1 MRSANA
7 VVGLLIGHL
16 HATAAL
22 DVPARL
28 TAQVKV
34 NLNQRHQTID
44 GFGFSQAFQRAA
56 WLHGK
61 LGLAPEQQREVLDLL
76 FDRDSGAGATILR
89 NGIGSSTS
97 YDRDF
102 MKSIAPT
109 SPGSPDAAPDYVWD
123 GYDADQVWLTKEA
136 LAYGGGGPKYVY
148 ADAWSAPG
156 YMKSNGNDS
165 YGGYLCGPS
174 SSSSSSGSPTSCD
187 SSGDWREAYARYL
200 VQFLRFYRER
210 ESVEITHLGWLN
222 EPDLNQTY
230 ASMLSDGFQ
239 AAAFARILRQ
249 VMRDEGFGH
258 VRLVCC
264 EATGWTQ
271 GAAILAELQAEAAG
285 AEVGDDDAALF
296 DVYSAHAYSAD
307 SSRPLQTTQK
317 VWQTEWA
324 DLDGRWNP
332 AWDDLGKAGEGIG
345 WANKIQESLVL
356 GNVSA
361 WLHWIGAEP
370 TPTNSALIQ
379 LPLQQSN
386 NNNSAATYSVSG
398 RFWAFAQFSRFVRP
412 GAVRV
417 DAETDRGFLGTSAFF
432 LDEGAI
438 ENNSGRVVSV
448 QMINNGHVDLNVR
461 VVIDGGNSGK
471 DNGENSPEIW
481 LTNNENNLTRASV
494 TSQVIKD
501 SSPSPE
507 YSVLVP
513 KRSMVTLL
521 LLYK

>member
-1 MRSANA
+1 MFSVIALAALLVGHSQA
-7 VVGLLIGHL
+7 VD
-16 HATAAL
+16 AAVL
-22 DVPARL
+22 DVPANL
-28 TAQVKV
+28 TAHVKV
-34 NLNQRHQTID
+34 NLNHRYQTID

-61 LGLAPEQQREVLDLL
+61 LGLAPEQQHEVLDLL
-76 FDRDSGAGATILR
+76 FDRESGAGATILR

-109 SPGSPDAAPDYVWD
+109 PPGSPDAEPDYVWD
-123 GYDADQVWLTKEA
+123 GYDADQ
-136 LAYGGGGPKYVY
+136 YVY

-165 YGGYLCGPS
+165 NGGYLCGPS
-174 SSSSSSGSPTSCD
+174 SSSASPTSCD
-187 SSGDWREAYARYL
+187 SGGDWREAYARYL

-210 ESVEITHLGWLN
+210 EGVEITHLGWLN

-239 AAAFARILRQ
+239 AAGFARILRQ
-249 VMRDEGFGH
+249 VMRDEGFSH

-271 GAAILAELQAEAAG
+271 GAAILAELQTEAAG
-285 AEVGDDDAALF
+285 AEADDDAALF

-361 WLHWIGAEP
+361 WLYWIGAEP

-379 LPLQQSN
+379 LPLQQS

-432 LDEGAI
+432 LDEDGVD
-438 ENNSGRVVSV
+438 NNAGRVVSV
-448 QMINNGHVDLNVR
+448 QMINNGHVDLDVR
-461 VVIDGGNSGK
+461 VVVEGGNG
-471 DNGENSPEIW
+471 GEETGGNSPEIW

-501 SSPSPE
+501 SLPSPE

-513 KRSMVTLL
+513 KRSIVTFRI
-521 LLYK
+521 

>member
-1 MRSANA
+1 MRSTNA
-7 VVGLLIGHL
+7 VAALLVVYL
-16 HATAAL
+16 HAI

-34 NLNQRHQTID
+34 NINQRYQTID

-76 FDRDSGAGATILR
+76 FDRESGAGATILR

-109 SPGSPDAAPDYVWD
+109 SPGSPDAKPDYEWD

-136 LAYGGGGPKYVY
+136 LAYGGLKYVY

-156 YMKSNGNDS
+156 YMKTNGNDS
-165 YGGYLCGPS
+165 NGGYLCGPS
-174 SSSSSSGSPTSCD
+174 SSSGPKACD
-187 SSGDWREAYARYL
+187 SGDWREAYARYL
-200 VQFLRFYRER
+200 AQFLRFYRER
-210 ESVEITHLGWLN
+210 EDVEITHLGWLN

-239 AAAFARILRQ
+239 AADFARILRRTL
-249 VMRDEGFGH
+249 RDEGFGH

-271 GAAILAELQAEAAG
+271 GAAILAELQTTAISG
-285 AEVGDDDAALF
+285 AKTADAALF

-307 SSRPLQTTQK
+307 SNRPLQTTQK

-332 AWDDLGKAGEGIG
+332 AWDNLGKAGEGIG

-361 WLHWIGAEP
+361 WLYWIGAEP

-379 LPLQQSN
+379 LPLRQSN
-386 NNNSAATYSVSG
+386 DSEATYSVSG
-398 RFWAFAQFSRFVRP
+398 RFWAFAQFSRFVPP

-417 DAETDRGFLGTSAFF
+417 DTETDRGFLGTSAFF
-432 LDEGAI
+432 LDEDGVD
-438 ENNSGRVVSV
+438 NNGGRVVSV
-448 QMINNGHVDLNVR
+448 QMINNGHVDLDVR
-461 VVIDGGNSGK
+461 VVVEGGDGGNS
-471 DNGENSPEIW
+471 PETW
-481 LTNNENNLTRASV
+481 LTNNKNNLTRALV
-494 TSQVIKD
+494 TPQAIN
-501 SSPSPE
+501 SSLPSSE

-513 KRSMVTLL
+513 KRSMITLTI
-521 LLYK
+521 

>member
-1 MRSANA
+1 MLSFNITVA
-7 VVGLLIGHL
+7 LFFTQFHTII
-16 HATAAL
+16 AL
-22 DVPARL
+22 DVPTSL
-28 TAQVKV
+28 PAQVTV
-34 NLNQRHQTID
+34 NLDQQHQTID

-61 LGLAPEQQREVLDLL
+61 RGLPPAQQRAVLDLL
-76 FDRDSGAGATILR
+76 FDRELGAGATILR

-102 MKSIAPT
+102 MKSIAPI

-136 LAYGGGGPKYVY
+136 LSYGGLKHVY
-148 ADAWSAPG
+148 ADTWSAPG
-156 YMKSNGNDS
+156 YMKTNGNDS
-165 YGGYLCGPS
+165 HGGHLCGS
-174 SSSSSSGSPTSCD
+174 SSSSLSCA
-187 SSGDWREAYARYL
+187 SGDWREAYARYL

-210 ESVEITHLGWLN
+210 EGVEITHLGWLN

-239 AAAFARILRQ
+239 ARDFARILRST
-249 VMRDEGFGH
+249 MRNEDFGH
-258 VRLVCC
+258 VQLVCC

-271 GAAILAELQAEAAG
+271 GAAILAEFQTQVNEADK
-285 AEVGDDDAALF
+285 DDDAAFF
-296 DVYSAHAYSAD
+296 DVYSAHAYSAN
-307 SSRPLQTTQK
+307 SNSPLQTNRK

-324 DLDGRWNP
+324 DLGGRWNS
-332 AWDDLGKAGEGIG
+332 AWDNLGKQGEGIG

-361 WLHWIGAEP
+361 WLYWIGAEP

-379 LPLQQSN
+379 LPMQQSS
-386 NNNSAATYSVSG
+386 NSDATYSVSG

-417 DAETDRGFLGTSAFF
+417 EVETDRGFLGTSAFV
-432 LDEGAI
+432 LDDWSFEGG
-438 ENNSGRVVSV
+438 NGRTISV
-448 QMINNGHVDLNVR
+448 QMVNNGHVDLDVR
-461 VVIDGGNSGK
+461 VVLEGGGGNSSSR
-471 DNGENSPEIW
+471 SPEIW
-481 LTNNENNLTRASV
+481 LTNNENNLTRLSSSITQALENRR
-494 TSQVIKD
+494 
-501 SSPSPE
+501 SPSSE

-513 KRSMVTLL
+513 KRSMVTLIL
-521 LLYK
+521 

>member
-1 MRSANA
+1 MLAIN
-7 VVGLLIGHL
+7 VNTVLLVGHL
-16 HATAAL
+16 HAIAAL

-61 LGLAPEQQREVLDLL
+61 RGLAPAQQRAVLDLL
-76 FDRDSGAGATILR
+76 FDRAAGAGATILR
-89 NGIGSSTS
+89 NGIGSSAS

-109 SPGSPDAAPDYVWD
+109 SPGSPSAAPDYAWD
-123 GYDADQVWLTKEA
+123 GDDAGQVWLTKA
-136 LAYGGGGPKYVY
+136 ARAYGGLAHVY

-156 YMKSNGNDS
+156 YMKASGNDS
-165 YGGYLCGPS
+165 NGGYACGSLSSLS
-174 SSSSSSGSPTSCD
+174 SSPSCD
-187 SSGDWREAYARYL
+187 SGDWMEAYARYL
-200 VQFLRFYRER
+200 VQYLRFYRER
-210 ESVEITHLGWLN
+210 EGINITHLGWLN

-239 AAAFARILRQ
+239 AAEFARILRRT
-249 VMRDEGFGH
+249 MRDEGFGH

-271 GAAILAELQAEAAG
+271 GAAILAELQTSTAPEPEQDA
-285 AEVGDDDAALF
+285 DAALF

-307 SSRPLQTTQK
+307 ANRPLRTTQK

-361 WLHWIGAEP
+361 WLYWIGAEP

-379 LPLQQSN
+379 LPMQQSG
-386 NNNSAATYSVSG
+386 NSSDVTYSVSG
-398 RFWAFAQFSRFVRP
+398 RFWAFSQFSRFVRP

-417 DAETDRGFLGTSAFF
+417 DAGTDRGFLGTSAFS
-432 LDEGAI
+432 LDEGVDGDSRAV
-438 ENNSGRVVSV
+438 GV
-448 QMINNGHVDLNVR
+448 QMINNGHVDLDVR
-461 VVIDGGNSGK
+461 VVIEGG
-471 DNGENSPEIW
+471 
-481 LTNNENNLTRASV
+481 R
-494 TSQVIKD
+494 
-501 SSPSPE
+501 
-507 YSVLVP
+507 
-513 KRSMVTLL
+513 
-521 LLYK
+521 

>member
-1 MRSANA
+1 MFS
-7 VVGLLIGHL
+7 I
-16 HATAAL
+16 TIIAAL
-22 DVPARL
+22 FASHLCTITALGVPTRLPARV
-28 TAQVKV
+28 TV

-61 LGLAPEQQREVLDLL
+61 LGLPPAQQREVLDLL
-76 FDRDSGAGATILR
+76 FDREIGGGATILR

-109 SPGSPDAAPDYVWD
+109 SPGPPDAEPDYVWD

-136 LAYGGGGPKYVY
+136 LAYGGGLKYVY

-156 YMKSNGNDS
+156 YMKTNGDDSNG
-165 YGGYLCGPS
+165 GHLCGLS
-174 SSSSSSGSPTSCD
+174 TSPGCD
-187 SSGDWREAYARYL
+187 SGDWREAYARYL

-210 ESVEITHLGWLN
+210 EGVEITHLGWLN

-239 AAAFARILRQ
+239 AREFAQILSRT
-249 VMRDEGFGH
+249 MRDEGFGH

-271 GAAILAELQAEAAG
+271 GAAILAEFQSQVNEAD
-285 AEVGDDDAALF
+285 GDDDAAFF

-307 SSRPLQTTQK
+307 SDRPLQTTRK

-332 AWDDLGKAGEGIG
+332 AWDNLGKAGEGIG

-361 WLHWIGAEP
+361 WLYWIGAEP

-379 LPLQQSN
+379 LPMQQSN
-386 NNNSAATYSVSG
+386 SSDATYSVSG

-417 DAETDRGFLGTSAFF
+417 NTETDRGFLGTSAFI
-432 LDEGAI
+432 LGDG
-438 ENNSGRVVSV
+438 SVDGDGRSISV
-448 QMINNGHVDLNVR
+448 QMVNNGHVDLDVR
-461 VVIDGGNSGK
+461 IIVEGGGGNGS
-471 DNGENSPEIW
+471 SSSSSSEIW
-481 LTNNENNLTRASV
+481 LTNNENNLTRASSI
-494 TSQVIKD
+494 TQTLGNRR
-501 SSPSPE
+501 SPSSE
-507 YSVLVP
+507 YAVLVP
-513 KRSMVTLL
+513 KRSMVTLRL
-521 LLYK
+521 

>member
-1 MRSANA
+1 MLFLNNIAA
-7 VVGLLIGHL
+7 PFLGLLYTI
-16 HATAAL
+16 TAL
-22 DVPARL
+22 DVPTRL
-28 TAQVKV
+28 PAQVTV
-34 NLNQRHQTID
+34 NLNQQHQIID

-61 LGLAPEQQREVLDLL
+61 LGLPPVQQREVLDLL
-76 FDRDSGAGATILR
+76 FDRETGAGATILR
-89 NGIGSSTS
+89 NGIGSSAS

-102 MKSIAPT
+102 MKSIAPM
-109 SPGSPDAAPDYVWD
+109 SPGPPDAELDYVWD

-136 LAYGGGGPKYVY
+136 LSYGGLKYVY

-156 YMKSNGNDS
+156 YMKTNGDDSNG
-165 YGGYLCGPS
+165 GHLCGLS
-174 SSSSSSGSPTSCD
+174 SASLSCD
-187 SSGDWREAYARYL
+187 SGDWKEAYARYL
-200 VQFLRFYRER
+200 VQFLSFYHER
-210 ESVEITHLGWLN
+210 EGVEITHLGWLN

-239 AAAFARILRQ
+239 AGEFVQILRRK
-249 VMRDEGFGH
+249 MRDKGFGH

-264 EATGWTQ
+264 EATGWKQ
-271 GAAILAELQAEAAG
+271 GAAILAELQTQVNEA
-285 AEVGDDDAALF
+285 LL

-307 SSRPLQTTQK
+307 SDRPLQTTQK

-332 AWDDLGKAGEGIG
+332 AWDNLGKAGEGIG

-361 WLHWIGAEP
+361 WLYWIGAEP

-379 LPLQQSN
+379 LPMQQSN
-386 NNNSAATYSVSG
+386 DSNATYSVSG

-432 LDEGAI
+432 LDDGSVDG
-438 ENNSGRVVSV
+438 NGRTISV
-448 QMINNGHVDLNVR
+448 QMVNNGHVDLDVR
-461 VVIDGGNSGK
+461 VVVEGGGGNSSS
-471 DNGENSPEIW
+471 SPEIW
-481 LTNNENNLTRASV
+481 LTNNENNLTRVSSSI
-494 TSQVIKD
+494 TQTLKNGR
-501 SSPSPE
+501 SPSSE
-507 YSVLVP
+507 YVAFVP
-513 KRSMVTLL
+513 KRSMVTLQL
-521 LLYK
+521 

>member
-1 MRSANA
+1 MFSITIISALFA
-7 VVGLLIGHL
+7 SHL
-16 HATAAL
+16 YPITAL
-22 DVPARL
+22 DVPASL
-28 TAQVKV
+28 PAQVTV
-34 NLNQRHQTID
+34 NLNQRYQTID

-61 LGLAPEQQREVLDLL
+61 LGLPPAQQRAVLDLL
-76 FDRDSGAGATILR
+76 FDRAAGAGATILR
-89 NGIGSSTS
+89 NGIGSSAS

-109 SPGSPDAAPDYVWD
+109 SPGSPDAEPDYVWD

-136 LAYGGGGPKYVY
+136 LSYGGGESGLKYIY

-156 YMKSNGNDS
+156 YMKTNGDDSNG
-165 YGGYLCGPS
+165 GHLCGLTTS
-174 SSSSSSGSPTSCD
+174 SCCG
-187 SSGDWREAYARYL
+187 SGDWREAYARYL

-210 ESVEITHLGWLN
+210 EGIEITHLGWLN

-239 AAAFARILRQ
+239 ARDFARILHRT
-249 VMRDEGFGH
+249 MRDEGFSH

-271 GAAILAELQAEAAG
+271 GAAILAELQAQLNEAD
-285 AEVGDDDAALF
+285 GDGDAAFF

-307 SSRPLQTTQK
+307 PNRPLQTTRK

-324 DLDGRWNP
+324 DLDGRWNS
-332 AWDDLGKAGEGIG
+332 AWDNLGKAGEGIG
-345 WANKIQESLVL
+345 WANKIQESLVF

-361 WLHWIGAEP
+361 WLYWIGAEP

-379 LPLQQSN
+379 LPIQQSN
-386 NNNSAATYSVSG
+386 GSGATYSVSG

-417 DAETDRGFLGTSAFF
+417 DTETDRGFLGTSAFL
-432 LDEGAI
+432 LDDIGA
-438 ENNSGRVVSV
+438 ESGDGRTISV
-448 QMINNGHVDLNVR
+448 QMVNNGHVDLNVR
-461 VVIDGGNSGK
+461 VVVEGGDGNSSSS
-471 DNGENSPEIW
+471 SPEIW
-481 LTNNENNLTRASV
+481 LTNNDNNLTRVSSI
-494 TSQVIKD
+494 TQTLGNSR
-501 SSPSPE
+501 SPSSE
-507 YSVLVP
+507 YAVLVP
-513 KRSMVTLL
+513 KRSMVTLRL
-521 LLYK
+521 